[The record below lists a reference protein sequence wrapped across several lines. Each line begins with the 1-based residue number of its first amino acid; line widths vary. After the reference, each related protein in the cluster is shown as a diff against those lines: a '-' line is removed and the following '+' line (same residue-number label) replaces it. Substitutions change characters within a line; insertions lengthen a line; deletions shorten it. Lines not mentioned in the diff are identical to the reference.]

1 MPCTSNKSKM
11 DVKVVQSKSLKKII
25 FAESNGDFVDFIFS
39 FLTMPLGSIVKL
51 LGANSFARCVSN
63 LYKSVEYLDP
73 TSVLLN
79 PGIAPQFS
87 CPNQPLSIPHLQPP
101 PTTYYYGA
109 GTPQEGYNCR
119 LNQRVINLI
128 WIEGGVIS
136 KTKGSIYEGKLLTAL
151 DPTSPNKSKGAAG
164 FVKRAALYG
173 VGDDLKV
180 KPLSANSFFSYFK
193 ELSLPL
199 DDIEVKVISIGE
211 AEALSLLGTFLTS
224 KCTLTSGLED
234 FLEVPKQ
241 ESTFLKVPKQESTF
255 KGN

>member
-1 MPCTSNKSKM
+1 LPFETS
-11 DVKVVQSKSLKKII
+11 
-25 FAESNGDFVDFIFS
+25 
-39 FLTMPLGSIVKL
+39 
-51 LGANSFARCVSN
+51 
-63 LYKSVEYLDP
+63 
-73 TSVLLN
+73 
-79 PGIAPQFS
+79 
-87 CPNQPLSIPHLQPP
+87 
-101 PTTYYYGA
+101 
-109 GTPQEGYNCR
+109 
-119 LNQRVINLI
+119 VINLI

-211 AEALSLLGTFLTS
+211 AEVRWILFYQQIYTNLLCFFLISMILFT
-224 KCTLTSGLED
+224 CGVGLELTWNILD
-234 FLEVPKQ
+234 I
-241 ESTFLKVPKQESTF
+241 
-255 KGN
+255 